1 MKKKL
6 FNLLTFVVLFGCSCG
21 VLWISTSCSTSTL
34 VENPTGST
42 IGAVS
47 IRVDLNRFDPNFKPP
62 GAFGSGGACSNRT
75 IAINGGL
82 NNLCKSNNSPLPYSL
97 AKLLDDLTSNQALL
111 QIQVQGD
118 NKFFQEFLYSDTDIT
133 TNSAGDCV
141 VTISAPIDQSSK
153 IKVRMIDVC
162 CSNNVRRIEWMSE
175 SNAQDLMLS
184 SSVPKTEN
192 EIRNGAKVVTRTA
205 TLFPVSLYS
214 PKACN

>member
-1 MKKKL
+1 
-6 FNLLTFVVLFGCSCG
+6 
-21 VLWISTSCSTSTL
+21 L

-42 IGAVS
+42 IGVVN

-62 GAFGSGGACSNRT
+62 GAFGSGGVCSNRT

-82 NNLCKSNNSPLPYSL
+82 NSLCKSSSSPLPYSL
-97 AKLLDDLTSNQALL
+97 AKLLDDLTSNQTLL

-118 NKFFQEFLYSDTDIT
+118 NQFFQEFLYSDTDIT

-153 IKVRMIDVC
+153 VKVRMIDVC
-162 CSNNVRRIEWMSE
+162 CADNVRRIEWMSE
-175 SNAQDLMLS
+175 SNDQALMLS
-184 SSVPKTEN
+184 SSVPKTES

-205 TLFPVSLYS
+205 TLLPLSLYS